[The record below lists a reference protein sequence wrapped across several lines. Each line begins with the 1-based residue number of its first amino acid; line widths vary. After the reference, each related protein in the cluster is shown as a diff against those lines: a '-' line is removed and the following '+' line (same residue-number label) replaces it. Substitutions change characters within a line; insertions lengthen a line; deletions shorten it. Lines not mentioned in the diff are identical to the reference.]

1 MRHLFDEFLH
11 KEGEGQFRISFDDIK
26 YETLYLSDKG
36 FTPEQIVIF
45 LQEYLYVCSD
55 EDEFQIML
63 NAVNNILN
71 GKPVIKPVINSVTK
85 EVFV

>member
-1 MRHLFDEFLH
+1 MRHLFEEFLH
-11 KEGEGQFRISFDDIK
+11 KEGEGQFKISFDDIK
-26 YETLYLSDKG
+26 YETLYLCDKG

-45 LQEYLYVCSD
+45 LQEYLYVCRD
-55 EDEFQIML
+55 EEEFQKIL

-71 GKPVIKPVINSVTK
+71 GKPVINNITK

>member
-1 MRHLFDEFLH
+1 MRHLFEEFLH

-26 YETLYLSDKG
+26 YETLYLNDKG

-45 LQEYLYVCSD
+45 LQEYLYVCRD
-55 EDEFQIML
+55 EDEFQIMF

-71 GKPVIKPVINSVTK
+71 GKPVINSVTK